1 MSFHSIMEYFF
12 CISWAQSHWPLTRYT
27 HNIYIYQR
35 LTTGIKGRVEGRD
48 RDHDTMERGREQ
60 SGFSTRCPQSS
71 PTDNATSVLS
81 TGGDTPLRNPDTS

>member
-1 MSFHSIMEYFF
+1 MSFHSIMES
-12 CISWAQSHWPLTRYT
+12 CISRAHWPLTRYI
-27 HNIYIYQR
+27 HSNIYIYQR
-35 LTTGIKGRVEGRD
+35 LTTNITRGRVEGRG